1 VFRHTGTRNPTVK
14 ATRMQPIHIFKTPAH
29 SRTYA
34 LCVGLAW
41 ASAILS
47 QAATAQPLEAANPTA
62 KVPAAPYRS
71 VFKETSLG
79 VEKDTD
85 NWRKANDEVGKF
97 TRGHVDILK
106 WEEQEAA
113 KATKEPT
120 GTPLAQPAAPKAA
133 MPAPASSMPAAQN
146 APEPIAAPVHK
157 H

>member
-1 VFRHTGTRNPTVK
+1 MPTHEIHPFSHTAAHTCLALVCALLWQTSG
-14 ATRMQPIHIFKTPAH
+14 AQTPLSTA
-29 SRTYA
+29 A
-34 LCVGLAW
+34 
-41 ASAILS
+41 ASA
-47 QAATAQPLEAANPTA
+47 AAGPHDSAANPVA
-62 KVPAAPYRS
+62 KVPTVVYRS

-113 KATKEPT
+113 KAMKEP
-120 GTPLAQPAAPKAA
+120 PKAA
-133 MPAPASSMPAAQN
+133 MPAPASRMPAA
-146 APEPIAAPVHK
+146 PSTPKPIAAPAHK